1 MAVNI
6 NTVYTTVLYIL
17 NKEQRGYVTPTEFNS
32 IAAQVQEE
40 IFNSY
45 FPDGNQV
52 NRQNQKNTQNDTEFF
67 NMFKDVAYKLHPFEK
82 TIPFIYD
89 TGLATSVNAFIP
101 NIPIQ
106 TLYKIGDVISN
117 YTGNHNTQSITQLV
131 SVSDY
136 NKITRSKLTKP
147 TISYPLFYTSNADVT
162 PVASVGAIPL
172 ATANSATATLALTS
186 GIPFPNNTV
195 SGTGITGG
203 TTVVSFNQVT
213 NLLTLS
219 TPQTLAAG
227 VVLTFSSEVFNSLT
241 LTIDP
246 LPNSITVNGI
256 TTPTA
261 PLWAFSTGSVG
272 QYIWNSG
279 ESVDFELDVSE
290 KTNIVINILKYCGII
305 INDPLVVEAAM
316 QEAQQVETNEKS

>member
-1 MAVNI
+1 MAVSV

-82 TIPFIYD
+82 SIPFTYD
-89 TGLATSVNAFIP
+89 TGQSTSVNAFIP
-101 NIPIQ
+101 TTPT

-117 YTGNHNTQSITQLV
+117 YVGNSNQQSITQLT

-136 NKITRSKLTKP
+136 NKIIRSKLTKP
-147 TISYPLFYTSNADVT
+147 TKSYPVFYTSNANIT
-162 PVASVGAIPL
+162 PITCTATIPL
-172 ATANSATATLALTS
+172 VTNNSATAVLAITTGS
-186 GIPFPNNTV
+186 PVVGNSVT
-195 SGTGITGG
+195 GTGIATG
-203 TTVVSFNQVT
+203 TTVAAFNAVT
-213 NLLTLS
+213 NLITFNS
-219 TPQTLAAG
+219 NQTLAAG
-227 VVLTFSSEVFNSLT
+227 VSLVFSSVAYNG
-241 LTIDP
+241 LTITVDP
-246 LPNSITVNGI
+246 LPNTISVNGL
-256 TTPTA
+256 TA
-261 PLWAFSTGSVG
+261 PVSPSWGFSTGSVG
-272 QYIWNSG
+272 QYVYNEGNSI
-279 ESVDFELDVSE
+279 DFELDISE

>member
-32 IAAQVQEE
+32 IATQVQEE

-67 NMFKDVAYKLHPFEK
+67 NMFKDISYKLHPFEK
-82 TIPFIYD
+82 AIPFTYD
-89 TGLATSVNAFIP
+89 TGLPTSVNAFIP
-101 NIPIQ
+101 SIPIQ

-117 YTGNHNTQSITQLV
+117 YTGNHNTQSITELV

-147 TISYPLFYTSNADVT
+147 TRSYPLFYTSNADVT
-162 PVASVGAIPL
+162 PVASAGTVPL
-172 ATANSATATLALTS
+172 ATTNSATVTLTPTS
-186 GIPFPNNTV
+186 GIPFANDSV

-203 TTVVSFNQVT
+203 TSVVSFNQAT

-227 VVLTFSSEVFNSLT
+227 VALTFFSEAFNSLT

-246 LPNSITVNGI
+246 LPNSISVNGL

-261 PLWAFSTGSVG
+261 PVWAFSTGSVG
-272 QYIWNSG
+272 QYIWNPGS
-279 ESVDFELDVSE
+279 SIDFELDISE
-290 KTNIVINILKYCGII
+290 KTNIVTNILKYCGII

>member
-1 MAVNI
+1 MAVSV

-82 TIPFIYD
+82 SIPFTYD
-89 TGLATSVNAFIP
+89 TGQSTSVNAFIP
-101 NIPIQ
+101 TTPT

-117 YTGNHNTQSITQLV
+117 YVGNSNQQSITQLT

-136 NKITRSKLTKP
+136 NKIIRSKLTKP
-147 TISYPLFYTSNADVT
+147 TNSYPVFYTSNANIT
-162 PVASVGAIPL
+162 PITCTGTISL
-172 ATANSATATLALTS
+172 ATNNSTTAVLSIATGLPVVGNFIS
-186 GIPFPNNTV
+186 GVGVTA
-195 SGTGITGG
+195 GA
-203 TTVVSFNQVT
+203 QVT
-213 NLLTLS
+213 NFNPANNVLTFS
-219 TPQTLAAG
+219 AAQTLAAG
-227 VVLTFSSEVFNSLT
+227 VSLVFSSAAYNG
-241 LTIDP
+241 LTITVDP
-246 LPNSITVNGI
+246 LPNTISVNGL
-256 TTPTA
+256 TVPVN
-261 PLWAFSTGSVG
+261 PVWGFSTGNVG
-272 QYIWNSG
+272 QYVYSPG
-279 ESVDFELDVSE
+279 LSTDFELDISE
-290 KTNIVINILKYCGII
+290 KTNIVTNILKYCGLI
-305 INDPLVVEAAM
+305 INDPLVIEAAM